1 MKLKTSFF
9 NEGFLLND
17 FRKYS
22 WVAVFYT
29 LALAFVIPINIIM
42 ILSNEYINKSALKDL
57 FLLNNQEIQ
66 SILILSVPVVL
77 AMLIF
82 RYLQVQISADSLHS
96 LPVPRSIIYRSHI
109 LVGVVLLILPVL
121 ITGIIAITLNLL
133 LDLGNYYSIYDVFS
147 WMGITTLMN
156 LTIFLT
162 CVFVGMLVGI
172 SAVQGVLTYIL
183 LAFPAGITIL
193 LTSNL
198 DFFVYGFKF
207 NLDYQLERLS
217 PIPRVL
223 HGFNPLNERQM
234 GGGEIVVY
242 LVICLALLFLAEYLY
257 KLRNLENANQSIAFA
272 KLHNIFK
279 YGVTFC
285 TMLLGGLYFKETQ
298 QTTAW
303 VVFGYL
309 IGSLTGY
316 VVAEIMLKKS
326 LGFFREVKNFKG
338 YAVFGAIMLVLILG
352 IRFDLTGYEKR
363 LPPLAEVQQVYFS
376 DSFYYYTNLEKYQM
390 GFFSEPNNVQNIYQL
405 HQKLVQDKNS
415 NYLTKSQK
423 PKRSAILI
431 YQLSDGSTMTRG
443 YEITYDEYARYLKPI
458 YEAKEYKQA
467 HYDVLQVN
475 PADVEKITLR
485 PNMRTDTYKEAVILN
500 PVEIKEAIEVM
511 QQDVLNK
518 TYEQMTEQKVPWA
531 NVSMLIANNKLNNY
545 PRLAEIVQQH
555 NGDQQINATWSKSD
569 ALLEK
574 WLKEK
579 GYYQKARILPEEIA
593 YVVVEKIE
601 SREQWE
607 EKRKTGYVMET
618 GNSNAN
624 NIERFE
630 IRDKSQIETC
640 LREYRDQWFLDDFF
654 SQNTEGY
661 IIGFYG
667 GDKRNFAYGSFAAHN
682 VPDFIKEHFKD

>member
-9 NEGFLLND
+9 NEGFLFND

-29 LALAFVIPINIIM
+29 LALVFVIPINIIM
-42 ILSNEYINKSALKDL
+42 ILSNDYINKSVLKDL
-57 FLLNNQEIQ
+57 FLLSNQEIQ
-66 SILILSVPVVL
+66 SILILTVPVVL

-109 LVGVVLLILPVL
+109 LTGVVLLILPILV
-121 ITGIIAITLNLL
+121 TGMIAICLNLL
-133 LDLGNYYSIYDVFS
+133 LDLGNYYSINDVFS
-147 WMGITTLMN
+147 WLSITILMN

-172 SAVQGVLTYIL
+172 SAVQGILTYIL
-183 LAFPAGITIL
+183 LIFPAGITIL
-193 LTSNL
+193 LTTNL
-198 DFFVYGFKF
+198 EFFVYGFKF
-207 NLDYQLERLS
+207 NFEYQLDKLS

-223 HGFNPLNERQM
+223 QGFNPINERQM
-234 GGGEIVVY
+234 GGGEILVY
-242 LVICLALLFLAEYLY
+242 SVICLVLLFLAEYLY
-257 KLRNLENANQSIAFA
+257 KQRNLENANQSIVFA
-272 KLHNIFK
+272 KLRNIFK

-285 TMLLGGLYFKETQ
+285 TMLLGGLYFQETQ

-316 VVAEIMLKKS
+316 VVAEIILKKS

-338 YAVFGAIMLVLILG
+338 YAVFGAVMLVLMLG
-352 IRFDLTGYEKR
+352 ISFDLTGYEKR
-363 LPPLAEVQQVYFS
+363 LPPLVEVQQVYFS
-376 DSFYYYTNLEKYQM
+376 DNFYNYNDLKKDQM

-405 HQKLVQDKNS
+405 HQKLVKDKNS
-415 NYLTKSQK
+415 NYLPKSQK
-423 PKRSAILI
+423 PRRDAIFI

-458 YEAKEYKQA
+458 YEANEYKQT
-467 HYDVLQVN
+467 HYDIMQVN
-475 PADVEKITLR
+475 PDDVEKITLR
-485 PNMRTDTYKEAVILN
+485 PNTNTDTYKEAVILN

-518 TYEQMTEQKVPWA
+518 TYEQMTERKEPWA
-531 NVSMLIANNKLNNY
+531 NISILIASNKLNNY
-545 PRLAEIVQQH
+545 PKLAEAVQEY
-555 NGDQQINATWSKSD
+555 NGDQHLNASWDKSD

-579 GYYQKARILPEEIA
+579 GYYQKARILPEEIVYA
-593 YVVVEKIE
+593 VVEKIE

-607 EKRKTGYVMET
+607 EKRKTGFET
-618 GNSNAN
+618 ETRNSSAD

-640 LREYRDQWFLDDFF
+640 LREYRYQGLLGDYFT
-654 SQNTEGY
+654 QNTEGY
-661 IIGFYG
+661 LIGFYG
-667 GDKRNFAYGSFAAHN
+667 GDKRAFAYGCFVDNN

>member
-9 NEGFLLND
+9 NEGFLFND

-29 LALAFVIPINIIM
+29 LALVFVVPINIIM
-42 ILSNEYINKSALKDL
+42 ILSNDYINKSALKDL
-57 FLLNNQEIQ
+57 FLFNNQEIQ
-66 SILILSVPVVL
+66 GILILTVPVVL

-109 LVGVVLLILPVL
+109 LVGVVLLILPIL
-121 ITGIIAITLNLL
+121 ITGIIASTLNLL
-133 LDLGNYYSIYDVFS
+133 LDLGNYYSINDVFS

-172 SAVQGVLTYIL
+172 SVVQGVLTYIL
-183 LAFPAGITIL
+183 LLFPAGITIL
-193 LTSNL
+193 LASSL

-207 NLDYQLERLS
+207 IDYQLERLC
-217 PIPRVL
+217 PITRVL
-223 HGFNPLNERQM
+223 QGFNPVNERQM
-234 GGGEIVVY
+234 GGVEILVY

-257 KLRNLENANQSIAFA
+257 KLRNLENANQAIAFT
-272 KLHNIFK
+272 KLRNIFK
-279 YGVTFC
+279 YGITFC
-285 TMLLGGLYFKETQ
+285 TMLLGGFYFQVTQ

-316 VVAEIMLKKS
+316 VVAEIMLIKS
-326 LGFFREVKNFKG
+326 LGFFKEVKNFKG
-338 YAVFGAIMLVLILG
+338 YAVFGAVMLVLMLG

-363 LPPLAEVQQVYFS
+363 LPPLADVQQVYFN
-376 DSFYYYTNLEKYQM
+376 DNFYNYNDLEKYQT
-390 GFFSEPNNVQNIYQL
+390 GFFSEPSNVQNIYQL
-405 HQKLVQDKNS
+405 HQRLVKDKNT
-415 NYLTKSQK
+415 NYLTKSQR
-423 PKRSAILI
+423 PKRSAIFI

-458 YEAKEYKQA
+458 FGAKEYKQM

-485 PNMRTDTYKEAVILN
+485 PNTNTDTYKEAVILN
-500 PVEIKEAIEVM
+500 PVEIKEVIEVM

-531 NVSMLIANNKLNNY
+531 NISILIANNRLNNY
-545 PRLAEIVQQH
+545 PKLAEAVQQH
-555 NGDQQINATWSKSD
+555 NGDQHINASWDKSD

-579 GYYQKARILPEEIA
+579 GYYQNTRILPEEIA
-593 YVVVEKIE
+593 YAVVEKIE

-607 EKRKTGYVMET
+607 EKRKTGYDTET
-618 GNSNAN
+618 GNSSAN
-624 NIERFE
+624 NIERLE
-630 IRDKSQIETC
+630 IRNKSQIETC
-640 LREYRDQWFLDDFF
+640 LREYRDQGLLYDYFT
-654 SQNTEGY
+654 QNTEGY

-667 GDKRNFAYGSFAAHN
+667 GEKRILDNGSFVDNN

>member
-9 NEGFLLND
+9 NEGFLFND

-29 LALAFVIPINIIM
+29 LALVFVVPINIIM
-42 ILSNEYINKSALKDL
+42 ILSNDYINKSALKDL

-66 SILILSVPVVL
+66 GILILTVPVVL

-109 LVGVVLLILPVL
+109 LVGVVLLILPIL
-121 ITGIIAITLNLL
+121 ITGIIASTLNLL
-133 LDLGNYYSIYDVFS
+133 LDLGNYYSINDVFS

-172 SAVQGVLTYIL
+172 SVVQGVLTYIL
-183 LAFPAGITIL
+183 LLFPAGITIL
-193 LTSNL
+193 LASSL

-207 NLDYQLERLS
+207 IDYQLERLC
-217 PIPRVL
+217 PITRVL
-223 HGFNPLNERQM
+223 QGFNPVNERQM
-234 GGGEIVVY
+234 GGVEILVY

-257 KLRNLENANQSIAFA
+257 KLRNLENANQAIAFT
-272 KLHNIFK
+272 KLRNIFK
-279 YGVTFC
+279 YGITFC
-285 TMLLGGLYFKETQ
+285 TMLLGGFYFQVTQ

-316 VVAEIMLKKS
+316 VVAEIMLIKS
-326 LGFFREVKNFKG
+326 LGFFKEVKNFKG
-338 YAVFGAIMLVLILG
+338 YAVFGAVMLVLMLG

-363 LPPLAEVQQVYFS
+363 LPPLADVQQVYFN
-376 DSFYYYTNLEKYQM
+376 DNFYNYNDLEKYQT
-390 GFFSEPNNVQNIYQL
+390 GFFSEPSNVQNIYQL
-405 HQKLVQDKNS
+405 HQRLVKDKNT
-415 NYLTKSQK
+415 NYLTKSQR
-423 PKRSAILI
+423 PKRSAIFI

-458 YEAKEYKQA
+458 FGAKEYKQM

-485 PNMRTDTYKEAVILN
+485 PNTNTDTYKEAVILN
-500 PVEIKEAIEVM
+500 PVEIKEVIEVM

-531 NVSMLIANNKLNNY
+531 NISILIANNRLNNY
-545 PRLAEIVQQH
+545 PKLAEAVQQH
-555 NGDQQINATWSKSD
+555 NGDQHINASWDKSD

-579 GYYQKARILPEEIA
+579 GYYQNTRILPEEIA
-593 YVVVEKIE
+593 YAVVEKIE

-607 EKRKTGYVMET
+607 EKRKTGYDTET
-618 GNSNAN
+618 GNSSAN
-624 NIERFE
+624 NIERLE
-630 IRDKSQIETC
+630 IRNKSQIETC
-640 LREYRDQWFLDDFF
+640 LREYRDQGLLYDYFT
-654 SQNTEGY
+654 QNTEGY

-667 GDKRNFAYGSFAAHN
+667 GEKRILDNGSFVDNN